1 MPDTAITRA
10 EALVLQDG
18 LSLIQARG
26 LGVEWR
32 PDHPINDSEYDR
44 DYDNRPLAD

>member
-1 MPDTAITRA
+1 MPDTAFARA

-32 PDHPINDSEYDR
+32 PDHPINDSDR
-44 DYDNRPLAD
+44 DNDNRPLAN